1 MGQAG
6 LLQPEK
12 VRLTCKETQ
21 LKTIATIVGARPQ
34 FIKCAPVS
42 REIRKNF
49 DEVLIHTGQHYDY
62 NMSQAFFEELNIPEP
77 DFNLEIGSGNHGEQT
92 GKMLIELE
100 KVLLDVKP
108 DLVMVYG
115 DTNSTMA
122 GALVGAKLQIPV
134 AHIEAGLRSF
144 NRKMPEEINRIVAD
158 SVSKYLFAPTRTAVG
173 LLQKEGIT
181 SGVYLTGDVMYDAFL
196 YNCQVAEK
204 SEALT
209 RLNIKS
215 KQYYL
220 ATVHRPQN
228 TDDPN
233 ILKALISTLE
243 RLDALTILPIHPRT
257 RNLMKQFGIATNS
270 PHLRLIEPV
279 GYLDMLALEKNAR
292 LILTDSGGVQKEA
305 YFAGVPCLVLRPE
318 TEWVELVE
326 HGWAKL
332 IGSEF
337 QRIPAEIEKFTDFR
351 LENTTLFGDGYAS
364 RKIAEILQ
372 NTP

>member
-1 MGQAG
+1 MN
-6 LLQPEK
+6 
-12 VRLTCKETQ
+12 
-21 LKTIATIVGARPQ
+21 TIATIVGARPQ

-42 REIRKNF
+42 RQIRQYF
-49 DEVLIHTGQHYDY
+49 HEVLIHTGQHYDY
-62 NMSQAFFEELNIPEP
+62 NMSQAFFDELAIPEP
-77 DFNLEIGSGNHGEQT
+77 DFNLGIGSGNHGEQT

-108 DLVMVYG
+108 DLVLVYG

-134 AHIEAGLRSF
+134 AHVEAGLRSF

-158 SVSKYLFAPTRTAVG
+158 SISKYLFAPTRTAVN

-181 SGVYLTGDVMYDAFL
+181 AGVYLSGDVMYDAFL

-204 SEALT
+204 SEILT
-209 RLNIKS
+209 RLNIQS
-215 KQYYL
+215 QQYYL

-233 ILKALISTLE
+233 ILKALFSTLE
-243 RLDALTILPIHPRT
+243 SLEGLTILPIHPRT
-257 RNLMKQFGIATNS
+257 RNLMKQFGITTSS
-270 PHLRLIEPV
+270 PHLRMIDPV
-279 GYLDMLALEKNAR
+279 GYLDMLALEKHAR

-326 HGWAKL
+326 QGWAKL

-337 QRIPAEIEKFTDFR
+337 QRIPAEIEKFADFR
-351 LENTTLFGDGYAS
+351 LENTTLFGDGHAS

-372 NTP
+372 NIP

>member
-1 MGQAG
+1 M
-6 LLQPEK
+6 
-12 VRLTCKETQ
+12 
-21 LKTIATIVGARPQ
+21 KTIATIVGARPQ

-108 DLVMVYG
+108 DLVLVYG

-134 AHIEAGLRSF
+134 AHVEAGLRSF

-158 SVSKYLFAPTRTAVG
+158 SISKYLFAPTRTAVN

-181 SGVYLTGDVMYDAFL
+181 AGVYLTGDVMYDAFL
-196 YNCQVAEK
+196 YNCTVAEK
-204 SEALT
+204 SDVLE
-209 RLNIKS
+209 RLGINS
-215 KQYYL
+215 QPFYL
-220 ATVHRPQN
+220 ATIHRPQN

-233 ILKALISTLE
+233 VLKALIGTLE
-243 RLDALTILPIHPRT
+243 HLDALTIFPIHPRT
-257 RNLMKQFGIATNS
+257 RNLMKQFNITVDN
-270 PHLRLIEPV
+270 PNLRLIDPV
-279 GYLDMLALEKNAR
+279 GYLDMLALEKHAR

-332 IGSEF
+332 IGNNF
-337 QRIPAEIEKFTDFR
+337 RRIPAEIDNFADFR
-351 LENTTLFGDGYAS
+351 LENTTLFGDGHAS
-364 RKIAEILQ
+364 RRIVEILQ
-372 NTP
+372 NKPDLF

>member
-1 MGQAG
+1 
-6 LLQPEK
+6 
-12 VRLTCKETQ
+12 

-42 REIRKNF
+42 REIRKDF
-49 DEVLIHTGQHYDY
+49 DEILIHTGQHYDH

-92 GKMLIELE
+92 GRMLIELE

-134 AHIEAGLRSF
+134 AHVEAGLRSF
-144 NRKMPEEINRIVAD
+144 NRKMPEEINRIVTD
-158 SVSKYLFAPTRTAVG
+158 SVSKYLFAPTQTAVD
-173 LLQKEGIT
+173 LLARENIT
-181 SGVYLTGDVMYDAFL
+181 TGVYLTGDVMYDAFL
-196 YNCQVAEK
+196 YNSQIAEK
-204 SEALT
+204 SAVLE
-209 RLNIKS
+209 RLGINS
-215 KQYYL
+215 RPFFL
-220 ATVHRPQN
+220 ATIHRPQN
-228 TDDPN
+228 TDDSN
-233 ILKALISTLE
+233 VLKALIGTLE
-243 RLDALTILPIHPRT
+243 HLNELIIFPIHPRT
-257 RNLMKQFGIATNS
+257 RNLMKNYGITVNS
-270 PHLRLIEPV
+270 PNLRLTEPV
-279 GYLDMLALEKNAR
+279 GYLDMLKLEKHAK

-337 QRIPAEIEKFTDFR
+337 RRIPAEIEKFADSAH
-351 LENTTLFGDGYAS
+351 ENTTFFGDGHAS
-364 RKIAEILQ
+364 RKIVEILQ
-372 NTP
+372 NIP